1 LKGGAFARYRIGD
14 MYRCVKGTDG
24 DSLPR
29 FTFLDRTPDVIDIAG
44 FTRITKNTVEEVI
57 SRSKLCIGS
66 WIARKEFTKNNTPF
80 LHMYIE
86 IPPKAQ
92 LDDTMTA
99 RVLSEHLA
107 VYFKSFDSDYEDL
120 KKLLDMDPL
129 KLTILKYGTIGLY
142 EEKAGYKLPQI
153 NPGNVDMK
161 ALLRQER
168 GKATPK
174 GVPYR

>member
-1 LKGGAFARYRIGD
+1 
-14 MYRCVKGTDG
+14 
-24 DSLPR
+24 
-29 FTFLDRTPDVIDIAG
+29 
-44 FTRITKNTVEEVI
+44 
-57 SRSKLCIGS
+57 
-66 WIARKEFTKNNTPF
+66 
-80 LHMYIE
+80 
-86 IPPKAQ
+86 
-92 LDDTMTA
+92 
-99 RVLSEHLA
+99 
-107 VYFKSFDSDYEDL
+107 
-120 KKLLDMDPL
+120 MDPL